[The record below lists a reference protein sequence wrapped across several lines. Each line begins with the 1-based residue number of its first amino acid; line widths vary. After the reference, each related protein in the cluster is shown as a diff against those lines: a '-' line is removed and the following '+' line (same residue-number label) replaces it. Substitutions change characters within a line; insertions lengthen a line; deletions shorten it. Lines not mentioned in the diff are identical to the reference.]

1 MTRIVLNR
9 PSALIRLAI
18 AAGIA
23 TGLPAGAMP
32 DLSQPEPKPFT
43 DADREAIERAQQKRA
58 RKAARRLATTK
69 ES

>member
-9 PSALIRLAI
+9 PSTLIRLAI
-18 AAGIA
+18 AAGAPIED
-23 TGLPAGAMP
+23 MP
-32 DLSQPEPKPFT
+32 DLSQPEPKQFT

-58 RKAARRLATTK
+58 RKAARRLAAIK

>member
-1 MTRIVLNR
+1 MTRIVLKR
-9 PSALIRLAI
+9 PATLIRLAI
-18 AAGIA
+18 AAG
-23 TGLPAGAMP
+23 LPAEAMP
-32 DLSQPEPKPFT
+32 DLSQTEPKPFT